1 MSDIPKIVKRF
12 IVPVA
17 FVTIS
22 SYLPVVNA
30 NTVRIIGP
38 SNEDGSYSQA
48 SRGIDTPD
56 LRSISQSNT
65 APLSTRRYGPTG
77 EKETLW
83 SIASRNR
90 PNASVSVY
98 QVIGAIYHVNPQA
111 FENSNIH
118 GLIPGSTLV
127 MPTLSQ
133 VKNEKESLIRR
144 QLESDKRRAPYI
156 KAKAASQKRVVKL
169 KPKPEELQKIQA
181 EQAAKKDV
189 KSTQP
194 AGPVVK
200 PVAVV
205 DETANSTTNV
215 PAKTIEKAVA
225 VATTAAVISAATPA
239 ESTANISETPK
250 TENVE
255 VADVD
260 NVENTAIPAKPELS
274 EQQKAMTDEQMT
286 KLVESNH
293 MLRLRLAEMQQEVDA
308 LKDQV
313 KDSDDVRQ
321 ELLTFLEQ
329 QKQLQ
334 NAPQPVTPPTST
346 WFDSLANNPWA
357 LAAAGII
364 PGGLLAA
371 LLAFFLLRRKEEEQD
386 EVKSLNAPEAS
397 AAETAPV
404 VIPPID
410 GDEQALDTSDDLD
423 DLFADDDLFNEP
435 DFTLDIDDKND
446 PSTKNEKEEVKEPVT
461 EFSDDADTKTESAV
475 VNDIEFDEAFENNLS
490 SSISV
495 KGDDAIGLEDMERA
509 LDEMDNESEPSSDE
523 ALALMWEK
531 SLNESAKNEDS
542 ENSLDDFDLSQDD
555 FDLSDNDD
563 VKPLPADNEDEELD
577 NGLLEQSLLDEILQ
591 QAEEQSQDRATSEIN
606 DESKDV
612 EVKASENIDQDE
624 LDALFGSFGA
634 DLPELDQTVSD
645 ELTDETQ
652 DDERVFEEGSTALLD
667 ELVEDDELSSDI
679 ELEEDSTALLDE
691 LILDEDEPE
700 QSDSTIEVAE
710 DSTALLD
717 ELILDEDEPEQSDST
732 IEVAEDST
740 ELLDELLKDND
751 ADISSKQDH
760 IAIDESSTELLD
772 EILSEQLAAVDEQD
786 APNNENQH
794 LDEIIESP
802 SFASDLEQ
810 KSQDVINPESDVEKY
825 AQQEKDI
832 SLTDESNADTVEPD
846 TLGSEVVTE
855 LPSEEAPND
864 VFTSEFVSDTRDTPS
879 KEVLESQNTEE
890 LQTLSPSSEQK
901 FDEILDDVLD
911 EDFYRQSLDSDVKPL
926 TVSDLE
932 RELDEQDA
940 LASHVAAEQHEP
952 LNVDDL
958 PSFDEEDA
966 LKAFADDV
974 YESPQED
981 AVHQDVLSL
990 DDLPEFDE
998 QAALDDP
1005 DAEPFDETELNNDI
1019 DEQIALDNVIRQL
1032 QQAAEAA
1039 DKYSP
1044 KSELSPENTVDF
1056 VAETAPELPDE
1067 SSLPASTVASE
1078 NEVSPFDTAQRDVYP
1093 FEKLD
1098 PTTIPEFDEGEA
1110 LQASL
1115 DEQHELEQ
1123 YEIEQGLRLPNEE
1136 PIEVTEKPVV
1146 LDQLDQTMVD
1156 SAGLDMDALL
1166 FDDSLND
1173 NAGNADNEGPSQ
1185 SIQPQEVSDNTTDVE
1200 TEPLLMDE
1208 LPKQQ
1213 VERSGLGLEDGER
1226 DGLLTQTEDELE
1238 ADYTFDDELSDDD
1251 AKVWQ
1256 TSVSE
1261 PELAQED
1268 WTQQPHLVKDDVKS
1282 VSLESDFS
1290 LHTNDLE
1297 NVATSELLAEQSIAE
1312 KPSYIS
1318 IDELMKDDPSHQ
1330 QVDPDTNPLNL
1341 EVGLDEYPD
1350 MLASI
1355 GDYDVDTNGEYASK
1369 LDLAKAYLEM
1379 NDSEGAVGLLED
1391 IAKNAEQDLQAEAK
1405 RLLLKL

>member
-1 MSDIPKIVKRF
+1 M
-12 IVPVA
+12 
-17 FVTIS
+17 
-22 SYLPVVNA
+22 VNA

-38 SNEDGSYSQA
+38 SSEDGSYSQA
-48 SRGIDTPD
+48 SRGTDSPT
-56 LRSISQSNT
+56 LRSIPQLNT
-65 APLSTRRYGPTG
+65 SSLSTRRYGPTG

-144 QLESDKRRAPYI
+144 QLEADKKRAPYI
-156 KAKAASQKRVVKL
+156 KAKPATPKRVVKL

-189 KSTQP
+189 KKPQP
-194 AGPVVK
+194 AEPIVT
-200 PVAVV
+200 PVATVT
-205 DETANSTTNV
+205 ETAKPTTDV
-215 PAKTIEKAVA
+215 PVKTIEKAVA
-225 VATTAAVISAATPA
+225 VATTAGVISAATPT
-239 ESTANISETPK
+239 ELTANTSEAPK
-250 TENVE
+250 TEKVE

-260 NVENTAIPAKPELS
+260 NAENTVIPAKPELS
-274 EQQKAMTDEQMT
+274 EPQKTMTDEQMT

-293 MLRLRLAEMQQEVDA
+293 MLRLRLAEMQQEVLA

-313 KDSDDVRQ
+313 QDSDKVRQ
-321 ELLTFLEQ
+321 EILLFLEQ
-329 QKQLQ
+329 QKEIQQ
-334 NAPQPVTPPTST
+334 TPQAVTPPTTT

-371 LLAFFLLRRKEEEQD
+371 LLAFFLLRRKEDEQD
-386 EVKSLNAPEAS
+386 EVKSLNAPEAT
-397 AAETAPV
+397 AVETAPV
-404 VIPPID
+404 VSPPVD
-410 GDEQALDTSDDLD
+410 GNDQALDTSDDLD
-423 DLFADDDLFNEP
+423 DLFADDDLFNDT
-435 DFTLDIDDKND
+435 DFTLDIDDKD
-446 PSTKNEKEEVKEPVT
+446 EPSTKNEKEEVKEPVT
-461 EFSDDADTKTESAV
+461 EFSDEVDAKTESAV

-490 SSISV
+490 RSISV

-531 SLNESAKNEDS
+531 SLNESAKDEDT

-563 VKPLPADNEDEELD
+563 VKSLPADNEDEELD

-591 QAEEQSQDRATSEIN
+591 QAEEQNQDHETDDVN
-606 DESKDV
+606 DKSDDA
-612 EVKASENIDQDE
+612 EVNASENIDQDE
-624 LDALFGSFGA
+624 LDTLFGSFSA
-634 DLPELDQTVSD
+634 DLPELDQTIPDAS
-645 ELTDETQ
+645 THQIQ

-679 ELEEDSTALLDE
+679 ELEEDSTVLLDE
-691 LILDEDEPE
+691 LILDDEPE
-700 QSDSTIEVAE
+700 QSD
-710 DSTALLD
+710 L
-717 ELILDEDEPEQSDST
+717 T

-751 ADISSKQDH
+751 AESETSSQQDD

-786 APNNENQH
+786 IPNNENQH
-794 LDEIIESP
+794 LDKIVES
-802 SFASDLEQ
+802 
-810 KSQDVINPESDVEKY
+810 KSLASDVEQKLKDVIAPENDVEKN
-825 AQQEKDI
+825 AQPEKDI
-832 SLTDESNADTVEPD
+832 SLTDESDADTVEPD
-846 TLGSEVVTE
+846 TLGAEVVAE
-855 LPSEEAPND
+855 LPSEEVFND
-864 VFTSEFVSDTRDTPS
+864 AFTSELVSDTRDRPS
-879 KEVLESQNTEE
+879 QEVLESQNTEE

-940 LASHVAAEQHEP
+940 LASHVAAEQPEP

-1044 KSELSPENTVDF
+1044 KSELSSENTVDF
-1056 VAETAPELPDE
+1056 VAETTPELPDE
-1067 SSLPASTVASE
+1067 SSLSASAVASE

-1136 PIEVTEKPVV
+1136 LIDVIEKPVV

-1173 NAGNADNEGPSQ
+1173 NTENDRPSQ
-1185 SIQPQEVSDNTTDVE
+1185 PIQSQDISDSTTDSSL
-1200 TEPLLMDE
+1200 TDE
-1208 LPKQQ
+1208 QPKQQ
-1213 VERSGLGLEDGER
+1213 VERSGLGLEDDER
-1226 DGLLTQTEDELE
+1226 DGLLTQTADELV
-1238 ADYTFDDELSDDD
+1238 ADHTFDDELSDDD

-1290 LHTNDLE
+1290 LHSSALE
-1297 NVATSELLAEQSIAE
+1297 NAATSELLTERSIIE

-1330 QVDPDTNPLNL
+1330 QVDPDANPLNL

-1405 RLLLKL
+1405 RLLTKL

>member
-22 SYLPVVNA
+22 SYLPMVNA

-56 LRSISQSNT
+56 FRSISQSNT

-133 VKNEKESLIRR
+133 IKNEKESLIRR
-144 QLESDKRRAPYI
+144 QLEADKKRAPYI
-156 KAKAASQKRVVKL
+156 KAKPTSQKRVVKL

-194 AGPVVK
+194 AEPIVK
-200 PVAVV
+200 PVVVV
-205 DETANSTTNV
+205 DETTKPTTDV
-215 PAKTIEKAVA
+215 PVKTIEKAVA
-225 VATTAAVISAATPA
+225 VATTAGVISAATPT
-239 ESTANISETPK
+239 ELTTNTSEAPK
-250 TENVE
+250 TEKVE

-260 NVENTAIPAKPELS
+260 NAENTAIPAKPELS

-293 MLRLRLAEMQQEVDA
+293 MLRLRLAEMQQEVLA

-313 KDSDDVRQ
+313 QDSDKVRQ
-321 ELLTFLEQ
+321 EILLFLEQ
-329 QKQLQ
+329 QKEIQQ
-334 NAPQPVTPPTST
+334 TPQVVTPPTTT

-371 LLAFFLLRRKEEEQD
+371 LLAFFLLRRKEEDQD

-397 AAETAPV
+397 VAETAPV

-423 DLFADDDLFNEP
+423 DLFADDDLFNDP

-461 EFSDDADTKTESAV
+461 EFSDEVDAKTESAV
-475 VNDIEFDEAFENNLS
+475 VNDIEFDETFENNLS

-531 SLNESAKNEDS
+531 SLNESAKDEDT
-542 ENSLDDFDLSQDD
+542 ENSIDDFDLSQDD

-563 VKPLPADNEDEELD
+563 VKPLPEDNEDEELD

-591 QAEEQSQDRATSEIN
+591 QAEEQSQDRATSEVN
-606 DESKDV
+606 DESNDV

-667 ELVEDDELSSDI
+667 ELVEHDELSSDI

-751 ADISSKQDH
+751 AESEISSQKDD

-802 SFASDLEQ
+802 SFAFDIEQ
-810 KSQDVINPESDVEKY
+810 KSQGVIDPESDVEKN
-825 AQQEKDI
+825 AQLEKEI
-832 SLTDESNADTVEPD
+832 SITDESNADTVEPD

-926 TVSDLE
+926 TVADLE

-940 LASHVAAEQHEP
+940 LASHVAVEQHEP

-1005 DAEPFDETELNNDI
+1005 DAEPFDETELNNEI

-1039 DKYSP
+1039 DKYSSRP
-1044 KSELSPENTVDF
+1044 ELSPENTVDF

-1067 SSLPASTVASE
+1067 SSLPASAVASE
-1078 NEVSPFDTAQRDVYP
+1078 NEVSPFDTAQRDIYP

-1136 PIEVTEKPVV
+1136 PIDVTEKPVV

-1173 NAGNADNEGPSQ
+1173 NAENEGPSQ
-1185 SIQPQEVSDNTTDVE
+1185 PIQPQDVSDSTTDVE
-1200 TEPLLMDE
+1200 TESSLTDE

-1213 VERSGLGLEDGER
+1213 VERSGLGLEDDER
-1226 DGLLTQTEDELE
+1226 DGLLTQTTDELV
-1238 ADYTFDDELSDDD
+1238 ADHTFDDELSDDD

-1290 LHTNDLE
+1290 LRTSDLE
-1297 NVATSELLAEQSIAE
+1297 SEATSELLAEQPRAE

-1330 QVDPDTNPLNL
+1330 QVDPDANPLNL

-1391 IAKNAEQDLQAEAK
+1391 IAKNAEQELQAEAQ

>member
-22 SYLPVVNA
+22 SYLPMVNA
-30 NTVRIIGP
+30 STVRIIGP
-38 SNEDGSYSQA
+38 SSEDGSYSQA
-48 SRGIDTPD
+48 SRGIDIPD

-65 APLSTRRYGPTG
+65 TPLSARRYGPTG

-133 VKNEKESLIRR
+133 IKNEKVSLIRR
-144 QLESDKRRAPYI
+144 QLEADKKRAPYI
-156 KAKAASQKRVVKL
+156 KAKPTSPKRVVKL
-169 KPKPEELQKIQA
+169 KPKPEELQKIQT
-181 EQAAKKDV
+181 ELVAKKDV
-189 KSTQP
+189 KKTQP
-194 AGPVVK
+194 AEPVVK
-200 PVAVV
+200 PMAKVA
-205 DETANSTTNV
+205 ETAKPTPTTDV
-215 PAKTIEKAVA
+215 PVKTIEKAVA
-225 VATTAAVISAATPA
+225 VATTTDVNSAATPA
-239 ESTANISETPK
+239 ESIANTSEAPK
-250 TENVE
+250 TEKVE
-255 VADVD
+255 VTD
-260 NVENTAIPAKPELS
+260 NTENKVIPAKPELS
-274 EQQKAMTDEQMT
+274 EQQKAMTNEQMT

-293 MLRLRLAEMQQEVDA
+293 MLRLRLAEMQQEVLA

-313 KDSDDVRQ
+313 QDSDKVRQ
-321 ELLTFLEQ
+321 EILLFLEQ
-329 QKQLQ
+329 QKEIQQ
-334 NAPQPVTPPTST
+334 KPQVVTPPTTT

-386 EVKSLNAPEAS
+386 EVKSLSAPEAL
-397 AAETAPV
+397 AAETSPV

-410 GDEQALDTSDDLD
+410 SNEQALDTSDDLD
-423 DLFADDDLFNEP
+423 DLFADDDLFNDP
-435 DFTLDIDDKND
+435 DFTLDINDKDD
-446 PSTKNEKEEVKEPVT
+446 PSTKNEKEEVKESVI
-461 EFSDDADTKTESAV
+461 EFSDDTDTKTEPAV
-475 VNDIEFDEAFENNLS
+475 ANDTEFDEVFENNLS

-523 ALALMWEK
+523 ALALMWEE
-531 SLNESAKNEDS
+531 SLNESAKDKDT
-542 ENSLDDFDLSQDD
+542 ENSIDDFDLSHDD
-555 FDLSDNDD
+555 FDLSDNND
-563 VKPLPADNEDEELD
+563 VKPLPAGNEGEVLD

-591 QAEEQSQDRATSEIN
+591 QAEEQSQDSVTSEVN
-606 DESKDV
+606 GELNDV

-634 DLPELDQTVSD
+634 DLPELEQTVSD
-645 ELTDETQ
+645 ELTDKAQ
-652 DDERVFEEGSTALLD
+652 DNEHVFEEGSTALLD

-700 QSDSTIEVAE
+700 QSNSTIEVAE

-717 ELILDEDEPEQSDST
+717 ELILDEDEPQQSDLT

-751 ADISSKQDH
+751 AESDTLSSQDDIV
-760 IAIDESSTELLD
+760 IDESSTELLD
-772 EILSEQLAAVDEQD
+772 EILSEQLAAVDEQ
-786 APNNENQH
+786 AVPNNENEH
-794 LDEIIESP
+794 LDDIIESQP
-802 SFASDLEQ
+802 LTSHEDQEL
-810 KSQDVINPESDVEKY
+810 QDVIDPVNEVEKN
-825 AQQEKDI
+825 AQLEKEI
-832 SLTDESNADTVEPD
+832 SLTDESDVDTVELD
-846 TLGSEVVTE
+846 TLGPEIVAE
-855 LPSEEAPND
+855 LPSEEVLND
-864 VFTSEFVSDTRDTPS
+864 VSTSEFVSDTRDTTS
-879 KEVLESQNTEE
+879 QEVLESQNTEE

-940 LASHVAAEQHEP
+940 LASHVTAEQHEP

-966 LKAFADDV
+966 LKAFADNE

-998 QAALDDP
+998 QAAFDDP
-1005 DAEPFDETELNNDI
+1005 DAESFNETELNNDI

-1044 KSELSPENTVDF
+1044 KSELPAENTVDI
-1056 VAETAPELPDE
+1056 VAETTPELPDE
-1067 SSLPASTVASE
+1067 SSLSASSVASE

-1136 PIEVTEKPVV
+1136 PIDATEKPVV
-1146 LDQLDQTMVD
+1146 LDKLDQTMVD

-1173 NAGNADNEGPSQ
+1173 YADNEGPSQ
-1185 SIQPQEVSDNTTDVE
+1185 SIQPQHVSDSTKDVE
-1200 TEPLLMDE
+1200 TDSSLTNE

-1213 VERSGLGLEDGER
+1213 VERSGLGLEDDER
-1226 DGLLTQTEDELE
+1226 DGLLTQTEDELV
-1238 ADYTFDDELSDDD
+1238 ADHTFDDELSDDD

-1290 LHTNDLE
+1290 LHTSDFE
-1297 NVATSELLAEQSIAE
+1297 SVATSELLAEKPIAE

-1330 QVDPDTNPLNL
+1330 QVDPDANPLNL

-1350 MLASI
+1350 MLASV

-1391 IAKNAEQDLQAEAK
+1391 IAKNAEQELQAEAQ

>member
-22 SYLPVVNA
+22 SYLPMVNA

-38 SNEDGSYSQA
+38 SSEDGSYSQA
-48 SRGIDTPD
+48 SRGTNAPD

-65 APLSTRRYGPTG
+65 TPLSARRYGPTG

-133 VKNEKESLIRR
+133 IKNEKESLIRR
-144 QLESDKRRAPYI
+144 QLEADKKRAPYI
-156 KAKAASQKRVVKL
+156 KAKTISQKRVVKL

-194 AGPVVK
+194 AEPIVK

-205 DETANSTTNV
+205 DETAKPTTDV
-215 PAKTIEKAVA
+215 PVKTIEKAVA
-225 VATTAAVISAATPA
+225 VATTAGVISAATPT
-239 ESTANISETPK
+239 ESTANTSEAPK
-250 TENVE
+250 TEKVE

-260 NVENTAIPAKPELS
+260 NAENTAIPAKPELS

-293 MLRLRLAEMQQEVDA
+293 MLRLRLAEMQQEVLA

-313 KDSDDVRQ
+313 QDSDKVRQ
-321 ELLTFLEQ
+321 EILLFLEQ
-329 QKQLQ
+329 QKEIQQ
-334 NAPQPVTPPTST
+334 TPQVVTPPTTT

-371 LLAFFLLRRKEEEQD
+371 LLAFFLLRSKEDEQG
-386 EVKSLNAPEAS
+386 EVKSLNAPEAT
-397 AAETAPV
+397 AVETAPV
-404 VIPPID
+404 VIPPVD
-410 GDEQALDTSDDLD
+410 GNDQARDTSDDLD
-423 DLFADDDLFNEP
+423 DLFADDDLFNDP
-435 DFTLDIDDKND
+435 DFTLDIDDKD
-446 PSTKNEKEEVKEPVT
+446 EPSTKNEKEEVKEPVT
-461 EFSDDADTKTESAV
+461 EFSDEVDVKTESAV
-475 VNDIEFDEAFENNLS
+475 VNDIEFNEAFENDLS

-531 SLNESAKNEDS
+531 SLNELAKDEDT

-591 QAEEQSQDRATSEIN
+591 QAEEQSQDRAKSEIN
-606 DESKDV
+606 DESNDV

-634 DLPELDQTVSD
+634 DLPELEQTVSG
-645 ELTDETQ
+645 EQTDEIQ

-679 ELEEDSTALLDE
+679 ELEEDSTVLLDE
-691 LILDEDEPE
+691 LILDEDEP
-700 QSDSTIEVAE
+700 D
-710 DSTALLD
+710 
-717 ELILDEDEPEQSDST
+717 QSDST

-751 ADISSKQDH
+751 AEISSKQDD
-760 IAIDESSTELLD
+760 ISIDESSTALLD

-794 LDEIIESP
+794 LDEIIESQ
-802 SFASDLEQ
+802 SLASDLEQ

-832 SLTDESNADTVEPD
+832 SLTDESDADTLE
-846 TLGSEVVTE
+846 SEVVTE
-855 LPSEEAPND
+855 LPSEEAPNN
-864 VFTSEFVSDTRDTPS
+864 VFTSEFVSDARDTPS

-1005 DAEPFDETELNNDI
+1005 DAEPFEETELNNDI
-1019 DEQIALDNVIRQL
+1019 DEQIVLDNVIRQL

-1044 KSELSPENTVDF
+1044 KSELSSENTVDF
-1056 VAETAPELPDE
+1056 ITETTPELPDE
-1067 SSLPASTVASE
+1067 SSLSALAVASE
-1078 NEVSPFDTAQRDVYP
+1078 NDVSPFDTAQRDVYP

-1098 PTTIPEFDEGEA
+1098 PATIPEFDEGEA

-1146 LDQLDQTMVD
+1146 LEPLDQTMVD

-1166 FDDSLND
+1166 FDDSLNS
-1173 NAGNADNEGPSQ
+1173 NAENQSPSQ
-1185 SIQPQEVSDNTTDVE
+1185 PIQPQDVSDSTTDVE
-1200 TEPLLMDE
+1200 TDSSLTNE

-1213 VERSGLGLEDGER
+1213 VERSGLGLEDDER
-1226 DGLLTQTEDELE
+1226 DGLLTQT
-1238 ADYTFDDELSDDD
+1238 ADDLVADHTFDDELSDDD

-1282 VSLESDFS
+1282 VSLESEFS
-1290 LHTNDLE
+1290 LRNSDLE
-1297 NVATSELLAEQSIAE
+1297 SVATSELLAEQPRAE

-1330 QVDPDTNPLNL
+1330 QVDPDANPLNL

-1391 IAKNAEQDLQAEAK
+1391 IAKNAEQDLQEEAQ

>member
-1 MSDIPKIVKRF
+1 MSDTPKIVKRF

-22 SYLPVVNA
+22 SYLPMVNA

-56 LRSISQSNT
+56 FRSISQSNT
-65 APLSTRRYGPTG
+65 APLSTRHYGPTG

-133 VKNEKESLIRR
+133 IKNEKESLIRR
-144 QLESDKRRAPYI
+144 QLEADKKRAPYI
-156 KAKAASQKRVVKL
+156 KAKTTSQKRVVKL

-189 KSTQP
+189 KSTQL
-194 AGPVVK
+194 AGPIVK

-205 DETANSTTNV
+205 DETAKPTTDV
-215 PAKTIEKAVA
+215 PIKTKEKAVA
-225 VATTAAVISAATPA
+225 VATTAGVISAATPT
-239 ESTANISETPK
+239 ESTANTSETPQ
-250 TENVE
+250 TEKVE

-260 NVENTAIPAKPELS
+260 NAENTAIPAKPELS

-293 MLRLRLAEMQQEVDA
+293 MLRLRLAEMQQEVLA

-313 KDSDDVRQ
+313 QDSDKVRQ
-321 ELLTFLEQ
+321 EILLFLEQ
-329 QKQLQ
+329 QKETQQ
-334 NAPQPVTPPTST
+334 KPQVVTPPTTT

-371 LLAFFLLRRKEEEQD
+371 LLAFFLLRRKEEDQD

-410 GDEQALDTSDDLD
+410 GNEQALDTSDDLD
-423 DLFADDDLFNEP
+423 DLFADDDLFNDP

-475 VNDIEFDEAFENNLS
+475 VNDIEFDEAFKNNLS

-531 SLNESAKNEDS
+531 SLNESAKDDHT

-577 NGLLEQSLLDEILQ
+577 NGLLEHSLLDEILQ
-591 QAEEQSQDRATSEIN
+591 QAEEQSQDRAKSEIN
-606 DESKDV
+606 DESNDV

-645 ELTDETQ
+645 EQAEETQ
-652 DDERVFEEGSTALLD
+652 DDERVFEEGSTALLN

-710 DSTALLD
+710 DST
-717 ELILDEDEPEQSDST
+717 
-732 IEVAEDST
+732 
-740 ELLDELLKDND
+740 ELLDELLKDD
-751 ADISSKQDH
+751 AESEMSSQKDDIS
-760 IAIDESSTELLD
+760 IDESSTALLD

-786 APNNENQH
+786 VTSHENGH
-794 LDEIIESP
+794 LDEIIESQ
-802 SFASDLEQ
+802 SLASDLEQ
-810 KSQDVINPESDVEKY
+810 KSQDVINPESDVEKN
-825 AQQEKDI
+825 AQLEKEI
-832 SLTDESNADTVEPD
+832 SLTDESDTNTVELD
-846 TLGSEVVTE
+846 ILESEVVAE
-855 LPSEEAPND
+855 LPNEEVFND
-864 VFTSEFVSDTRDTPS
+864 AYNSEFISDTRDTPS

-926 TVSDLE
+926 TVSVLE

-940 LASHVAAEQHEP
+940 LVSHVASEQHEP

-958 PSFDEEDA
+958 PSFNEEDA

-1005 DAEPFDETELNNDI
+1005 YAEPFDETELNNDI

-1039 DKYSP
+1039 DKYSS

-1056 VAETAPELPDE
+1056 VAETTPELPNE
-1067 SSLPASTVASE
+1067 SSLSASAVASE
-1078 NEVSPFDTAQRDVYP
+1078 NEVSPFDTAKRDDYP

-1136 PIEVTEKPVV
+1136 PIDVTEKPVA

-1166 FDDSLND
+1166 FDDALSD
-1173 NAGNADNEGPSQ
+1173 NAENEGLSQ
-1185 SIQPQEVSDNTTDVE
+1185 PIQPQDVSDSTTDVE
-1200 TEPLLMDE
+1200 TNSSSTDE

-1226 DGLLTQTEDELE
+1226 DGLLTQTADELV
-1238 ADYTFDDELSDDD
+1238 ADHTFDDELSDDD

-1290 LHTNDLE
+1290 LHTNDME
-1297 NVATSELLAEQSIAE
+1297 NVATSELLAKQPRAE
-1312 KPSYIS
+1312 KTSYIS

-1330 QVDPDTNPLNL
+1330 QVDPDANPLNL

-1350 MLASI
+1350 MLARI
-1355 GDYDVDTNGEYASK
+1355 GDYDVDNNCEYASK

-1391 IAKNAEQDLQAEAK
+1391 IAKNAEKDLQAEAQ

>member
-1 MSDIPKIVKRF
+1 M
-12 IVPVA
+12 
-17 FVTIS
+17 
-22 SYLPVVNA
+22 N
-30 NTVRIIGP
+30 
-38 SNEDGSYSQA
+38 
-48 SRGIDTPD
+48 
-56 LRSISQSNT
+56 
-65 APLSTRRYGPTG
+65 
-77 EKETLW
+77 
-83 SIASRNR
+83 
-90 PNASVSVY
+90 
-98 QVIGAIYHVNPQA
+98 H
-111 FENSNIH
+111 
-118 GLIPGSTLV
+118 
-127 MPTLSQ
+127 
-133 VKNEKESLIRR
+133 
-144 QLESDKRRAPYI
+144 QL
-156 KAKAASQKRVVKL
+156 
-169 KPKPEELQKIQA
+169 
-181 EQAAKKDV
+181 
-189 KSTQP
+189 
-194 AGPVVK
+194 
-200 PVAVV
+200 
-205 DETANSTTNV
+205 
-215 PAKTIEKAVA
+215 
-225 VATTAAVISAATPA
+225 
-239 ESTANISETPK
+239 
-250 TENVE
+250 
-255 VADVD
+255 
-260 NVENTAIPAKPELS
+260 
-274 EQQKAMTDEQMT
+274 
-286 KLVESNH
+286 
-293 MLRLRLAEMQQEVDA
+293 
-308 LKDQV
+308 
-313 KDSDDVRQ
+313 
-321 ELLTFLEQ
+321 
-329 QKQLQ
+329 
-334 NAPQPVTPPTST
+334 
-346 WFDSLANNPWA
+346 
-357 LAAAGII
+357 
-364 PGGLLAA
+364 
-371 LLAFFLLRRKEEEQD
+371 
-386 EVKSLNAPEAS
+386 
-397 AAETAPV
+397 
-404 VIPPID
+404 
-410 GDEQALDTSDDLD
+410 
-423 DLFADDDLFNEP
+423 
-435 DFTLDIDDKND
+435 
-446 PSTKNEKEEVKEPVT
+446 KNEKEEVKEPVT
-461 EFSDDADTKTESAV
+461 EFSDEVDVKTESAV

-531 SLNESAKNEDS
+531 SLNESAKDEDT
-542 ENSLDDFDLSQDD
+542 ENTLDDFDLSQDD

-563 VKPLPADNEDEELD
+563 VKLLPADNEDEELD

-591 QAEEQSQDRATSEIN
+591 QAEEQSQDRAKSEIN
-606 DESKDV
+606 DESNDV

-634 DLPELDQTVSD
+634 DLPELEQTVSD
-645 ELTDETQ
+645 EQTDETQ

-717 ELILDEDEPEQSDST
+717 ELILDEDESEQSDST

-751 ADISSKQDH
+751 AEISSKQDD
-760 IAIDESSTELLD
+760 ISIDESSTALLD

-794 LDEIIESP
+794 LDEIIESQ

-832 SLTDESNADTVEPD
+832 SLTDESDAETVEP
-846 TLGSEVVTE
+846 EVVTE

-864 VFTSEFVSDTRDTPS
+864 VFTSEFVSDTRDTS
-879 KEVLESQNTEE
+879 TKEVLESQNTEE

-940 LASHVAAEQHEP
+940 LASHVVAEQHEP

-974 YESPQED
+974 YESPQEN
-981 AVHQDVLSL
+981 AVHQDALSL

-1056 VAETAPELPDE
+1056 VAETTPELPDE
-1067 SSLPASTVASE
+1067 SSLSASAVANE

-1136 PIEVTEKPVV
+1136 PIDVKEKPVV

-1173 NAGNADNEGPSQ
+1173 NAENQGLSQ
-1185 SIQPQEVSDNTTDVE
+1185 PTQPQDVSDSATDVE
-1200 TEPLLMDE
+1200 TDSSLTDE

-1213 VERSGLGLEDGER
+1213 VERSGLGLEDDER
-1226 DGLLTQTEDELE
+1226 DGLLTQTTDELV
-1238 ADYTFDDELSDDD
+1238 ADHTFDDELSDDD

-1290 LHTNDLE
+1290 LRTSDLE
-1297 NVATSELLAEQSIAE
+1297 SEATSELLAEQSRAE

-1330 QVDPDTNPLNL
+1330 QVDPDANPLNL
-1341 EVGLDEYPD
+1341 EVGLDEYPE

-1355 GDYDVDTNGEYASK
+1355 GDYDVDINGEYVSK

-1391 IAKNAEQDLQAEAK
+1391 IAKNAEKDLQEEAQ

>member
-22 SYLPVVNA
+22 SYLPMVNA

-38 SNEDGSYSQA
+38 SSEDGSYSQA
-48 SRGIDTPD
+48 SRGTDTPE

-65 APLSTRRYGPTG
+65 TPLSARRYGPTG

-133 VKNEKESLIRR
+133 IKNEKESLIRR
-144 QLESDKRRAPYI
+144 QLEADKKRAPYI
-156 KAKAASQKRVVKL
+156 KAKPTSQKRVVKL

-194 AGPVVK
+194 AEPIVK
-200 PVAVV
+200 PVVVV
-205 DETANSTTNV
+205 DETAKPTTDV
-215 PAKTIEKAVA
+215 PVKIIEKAVA
-225 VATTAAVISAATPA
+225 VATTAGVISAATPT
-239 ESTANISETPK
+239 ELTTNTSEAPK
-250 TENVE
+250 TEKVE

-260 NVENTAIPAKPELS
+260 NAENTAIPAKPELS

-293 MLRLRLAEMQQEVDA
+293 MLRLRLAEMQQEVLA

-313 KDSDDVRQ
+313 QDSDKVRQ
-321 ELLTFLEQ
+321 EILLFLEQ
-329 QKQLQ
+329 QKEIQQ
-334 NAPQPVTPPTST
+334 TPQVVTPPTTT

-371 LLAFFLLRRKEEEQD
+371 LLAFFLLRRKEDEQD
-386 EVKSLNAPEAS
+386 EVKSLNAPEAT
-397 AAETAPV
+397 AAETVPV
-404 VIPPID
+404 VIPPVD
-410 GDEQALDTSDDLD
+410 GNDQAPDTSDDLD
-423 DLFADDDLFNEP
+423 DLFADDDLFNDP
-435 DFTLDIDDKND
+435 DFTLDIDDKD
-446 PSTKNEKEEVKEPVT
+446 EPSTKNEKEEVKEPVT
-461 EFSDDADTKTESAV
+461 EFSDEVDAKTESAV

-531 SLNESAKNEDS
+531 SLNESAKDEDA

-563 VKPLPADNEDEELD
+563 VKPLPADNEDEELE

-591 QAEEQSQDRATSEIN
+591 QAEEQSQDRAKSEIN
-606 DESKDV
+606 DESNDV

-634 DLPELDQTVSD
+634 DLPELEQTVSD
-645 ELTDETQ
+645 EQTDETQ

-710 DSTALLD
+710 DST
-717 ELILDEDEPEQSDST
+717 
-732 IEVAEDST
+732 

-751 ADISSKQDH
+751 TEISSKQDD
-760 IAIDESSTELLD
+760 ISIDESSTALLD
-772 EILSEQLAAVDEQD
+772 EILSEQLAAVDEQN
-786 APNNENQH
+786 APNNENQY
-794 LDEIIESP
+794 LDEIIESQ
-802 SFASDLEQ
+802 SLASDLEQ

-832 SLTDESNADTVEPD
+832 SLTDESDADTVEPD

-855 LPSEEAPND
+855 LPSEEVPND

-911 EDFYRQSLDSDVKPL
+911 EDFYRQSLDIDVKPL

-940 LASHVAAEQHEP
+940 LASHIAAEQHEP

-1044 KSELSPENTVDF
+1044 KSELSPENTVDI
-1056 VAETAPELPDE
+1056 VAETTPELPDE
-1067 SSLPASTVASE
+1067 SSLSASAVASE

-1098 PTTIPEFDEGEA
+1098 PTTIPEFDEDEA

-1136 PIEVTEKPVV
+1136 PIDVTEKPVV

-1173 NAGNADNEGPSQ
+1173 NAENQGPSQ
-1185 SIQPQEVSDNTTDVE
+1185 PTQPQDVSDSTTDVD
-1200 TEPLLMDE
+1200 TDSSLTDE

-1213 VERSGLGLEDGER
+1213 VERSGLGLEDDER
-1226 DGLLTQTEDELE
+1226 DGLLTQTADELV
-1238 ADYTFDDELSDDD
+1238 ADHTFDDELSDDD

-1290 LHTNDLE
+1290 LRTSDLE
-1297 NVATSELLAEQSIAE
+1297 SEATSELLAEQPRAE

-1330 QVDPDTNPLNL
+1330 QVDPDANPLNL

-1391 IAKNAEQDLQAEAK
+1391 IAKNAEQDLQEEAQ

>member
-22 SYLPVVNA
+22 SYLPMVNA

-38 SNEDGSYSQA
+38 SSEDGSYSQA

-56 LRSISQSNT
+56 FRSISQSNT
-65 APLSTRRYGPTG
+65 TPLSARRYGPTG

-133 VKNEKESLIRR
+133 IKNEKESLIRR
-144 QLESDKRRAPYI
+144 QLEADKKRAPYI
-156 KAKAASQKRVVKL
+156 KAKPISQKRVVKL
-169 KPKPEELQKIQA
+169 KPKPQELQKIQA

-194 AGPVVK
+194 AEPIVK
-200 PVAVV
+200 SVA
-205 DETANSTTNV
+205 DETAKPTTDV
-215 PAKTIEKAVA
+215 PVKTIEKAVA
-225 VATTAAVISAATPA
+225 VATTAGVISAATPT
-239 ESTANISETPK
+239 ELTGNTSEAPK
-250 TENVE
+250 TEKVE

-260 NVENTAIPAKPELS
+260 NTENTAIPAKPELS

-293 MLRLRLAEMQQEVDA
+293 MLRLRLAEMQQEVLA

-313 KDSDDVRQ
+313 QDSDKVRQ
-321 ELLTFLEQ
+321 EILLFLEQ
-329 QKQLQ
+329 QKEIQQ
-334 NAPQPVTPPTST
+334 TPQVVTPPTTT

-371 LLAFFLLRRKEEEQD
+371 LLAFFLLRRKEDEQG
-386 EVKSLNAPEAS
+386 EVKSLNAPEAT
-397 AAETAPV
+397 AVETAPV
-404 VIPPID
+404 VIPPVD
-410 GDEQALDTSDDLD
+410 GNDQDRDTSDDLD
-423 DLFADDDLFNEP
+423 DLFADDDLFNDP
-435 DFTLDIDDKND
+435 DFTLDIDNKDE

-461 EFSDDADTKTESAV
+461 ELSNEVDVKTESAV

-490 SSISV
+490 RSISV

-531 SLNESAKNEDS
+531 SLNESAKDEDT
-542 ENSLDDFDLSQDD
+542 ENTLDDFDLSQDD

-591 QAEEQSQDRATSEIN
+591 QAEEQSQDRAKSEIN
-606 DESKDV
+606 DESNDV

-634 DLPELDQTVSD
+634 DLPELEQTVSD
-645 ELTDETQ
+645 EQTDETQ
-652 DDERVFEEGSTALLD
+652 DNERVFEEGSTALLD

-700 QSDSTIEVAE
+700 QSDSI
-710 DSTALLD
+710 
-717 ELILDEDEPEQSDST
+717 

-751 ADISSKQDH
+751 AEISSKQDD
-760 IAIDESSTELLD
+760 ISIDESSTALLD

-794 LDEIIESP
+794 LDEIIESQ

-810 KSQDVINPESDVEKY
+810 KSQDVINPESDVKKY

-832 SLTDESNADTVEPD
+832 SLTDESDAETVEP
-846 TLGSEVVTE
+846 EVVTE

-940 LASHVAAEQHEP
+940 LASHVVAEQHEP

-981 AVHQDVLSL
+981 AVHQDALSL

-1056 VAETAPELPDE
+1056 VAETTPEL
-1067 SSLPASTVASE
+1067 SASASASASAVAYE

-1173 NAGNADNEGPSQ
+1173 NAENEGPSQ
-1185 SIQPQEVSDNTTDVE
+1185 PIQPQDVSDSTTDVE
-1200 TEPLLMDE
+1200 TDSSLTDE
-1208 LPKQQ
+1208 QPKQQ
-1213 VERSGLGLEDGER
+1213 VERSGLGLEDDER
-1226 DGLLTQTEDELE
+1226 DGLLTQTTDELV
-1238 ADYTFDDELSDDD
+1238 ADHTFDDELSDDD

-1256 TSVSE
+1256 SSVSE

-1290 LHTNDLE
+1290 LRTSDLE
-1297 NVATSELLAEQSIAE
+1297 SEATSELLAEQPRAE

-1330 QVDPDTNPLNL
+1330 QVDPDANPLNL

-1391 IAKNAEQDLQAEAK
+1391 IAKNAEKDLQEEAQ

>member
-17 FVTIS
+17 FVTVS
-22 SYLPVVNA
+22 SYLPMVNA

-38 SNEDGSYSQA
+38 SSEDGSYSQA
-48 SRGIDTPD
+48 SRGTDTPD

-65 APLSTRRYGPTG
+65 ALLSARRYGPTG

-133 VKNEKESLIRR
+133 IKNEKESLIRR
-144 QLESDKRRAPYI
+144 QLEADKKRAPYI
-156 KAKAASQKRVVKL
+156 KAKTTSQKRVVKL

-181 EQAAKKDV
+181 EQTAKKDV

-194 AGPVVK
+194 AEPIVK

-205 DETANSTTNV
+205 DETAKPTDV
-215 PAKTIEKAVA
+215 PIKTIEKAVA
-225 VATTAAVISAATPA
+225 VATTAGVISAATPT
-239 ESTANISETPK
+239 ESTANTSEGPK
-250 TENVE
+250 TEKVE

-260 NVENTAIPAKPELS
+260 NAENTAIPAKPELS
-274 EQQKAMTDEQMT
+274 EQQKVMTDEQMT

-293 MLRLRLAEMQQEVDA
+293 MLRLRLAEMQQEVLA

-313 KDSDDVRQ
+313 QDSDKVRQ
-321 ELLTFLEQ
+321 EILLFLEQ
-329 QKQLQ
+329 QKEIQQ
-334 NAPQPVTPPTST
+334 TPQVVTPPTTT

-371 LLAFFLLRRKEEEQD
+371 LLAFFLLRRKEDEQD
-386 EVKSLNAPEAS
+386 EVKSLNAPEAT
-397 AAETAPV
+397 AVETAPV
-404 VIPPID
+404 VIPPVD
-410 GDEQALDTSDDLD
+410 GNDQALDTTDDLD
-423 DLFADDDLFNEP
+423 DLFADDDLFNDP
-435 DFTLDIDDKND
+435 DFTLDIDDKD
-446 PSTKNEKEEVKEPVT
+446 EPSTKNEKEEVKEPVT
-461 EFSDDADTKTESAV
+461 EFSDEVDVKTESAV

-531 SLNESAKNEDS
+531 SLNESAKGEGT

-591 QAEEQSQDRATSEIN
+591 QAEEQSQDRATSEVN
-606 DESKDV
+606 DESNDV

-624 LDALFGSFGA
+624 LDVLFGSFGA
-634 DLPELDQTVSD
+634 DLPELEQTVSD
-645 ELTDETQ
+645 EQTDETQ

-751 ADISSKQDH
+751 AEISPKQDDIS
-760 IAIDESSTELLD
+760 IDESSTAL
-772 EILSEQLAAVDEQD
+772 
-786 APNNENQH
+786 
-794 LDEIIESP
+794 LDEIIESQ

-825 AQQEKDI
+825 AQQEKDT
-832 SLTDESNADTVEPD
+832 SLTDESDADTVEP
-846 TLGSEVVTE
+846 EVVTE

-981 AVHQDVLSL
+981 AVHQDALSL

-1056 VAETAPELPDE
+1056 VAETTSELPDE
-1067 SSLPASTVASE
+1067 SSLSASAVANE

-1136 PIEVTEKPVV
+1136 PIDVKEKPVV

-1173 NAGNADNEGPSQ
+1173 NAENQGLSQ
-1185 SIQPQEVSDNTTDVE
+1185 PTQPQDVSDSTKDVE
-1200 TEPLLMDE
+1200 TDSSLTDE

-1213 VERSGLGLEDGER
+1213 VERSGLGLEDDER
-1226 DGLLTQTEDELE
+1226 DGLLTQTTDELV
-1238 ADYTFDDELSDDD
+1238 ADHTFDDELSDDD

-1290 LHTNDLE
+1290 LRTSDLE
-1297 NVATSELLAEQSIAE
+1297 SEATSELLAEQPRAE

-1330 QVDPDTNPLNL
+1330 QVDPDANPLNL

-1391 IAKNAEQDLQAEAK
+1391 IAKNAEKELQEEAQ

>member
-22 SYLPVVNA
+22 SYLPMVNA

-38 SNEDGSYSQA
+38 SSEDGSYSQA
-48 SRGIDTPD
+48 SRGIDTPNF
-56 LRSISQSNT
+56 RSISQSNT
-65 APLSTRRYGPTG
+65 TPLSARRYGPTG

-133 VKNEKESLIRR
+133 IKNEKESLIRR
-144 QLESDKRRAPYI
+144 QLEADKKRAPYI
-156 KAKAASQKRVVKL
+156 KAKPISQKRVVKL

-189 KSTQP
+189 KRTQP
-194 AGPVVK
+194 AEPIVK
-200 PVAVV
+200 SVA
-205 DETANSTTNV
+205 DETAKPTTDV
-215 PAKTIEKAVA
+215 PVKTIEKAVA
-225 VATTAAVISAATPA
+225 VATTAGAISAATPT
-239 ESTANISETPK
+239 ELTGNTSEAPK
-250 TENVE
+250 TEKVE

-260 NVENTAIPAKPELS
+260 NTENTAIPAKPELS

-293 MLRLRLAEMQQEVDA
+293 MLRLRLAEMQQEVLA

-313 KDSDDVRQ
+313 QDSDKVRQ
-321 ELLTFLEQ
+321 EILLFLEQ
-329 QKQLQ
+329 QKEIQQ
-334 NAPQPVTPPTST
+334 TPQVVTPPTTT

-371 LLAFFLLRRKEEEQD
+371 LLAFFLLRRKEDEQG
-386 EVKSLNAPEAS
+386 EVKSLNAPEAT
-397 AAETAPV
+397 AVETAPV
-404 VIPPID
+404 VIPPVD
-410 GDEQALDTSDDLD
+410 GNDQDRDTSDDLD
-423 DLFADDDLFNEP
+423 DLFADDDLFNDP
-435 DFTLDIDDKND
+435 DFTLDIDNKDE

-461 EFSDDADTKTESAV
+461 EFSDEVDVKTESAV

-531 SLNESAKNEDS
+531 SLNESAKDEDT
-542 ENSLDDFDLSQDD
+542 ENTLDDFDLSQDD

-591 QAEEQSQDRATSEIN
+591 QAEEQSQDRAKSEIN
-606 DESKDV
+606 DESNDV

-634 DLPELDQTVSD
+634 DLPELEQTVSD
-645 ELTDETQ
+645 EQTDETQ

-751 ADISSKQDH
+751 AEISSKQDD
-760 IAIDESSTELLD
+760 ISIDESSTALLD

-794 LDEIIESP
+794 LDEIIESQ

-810 KSQDVINPESDVEKY
+810 KSQDVINPESDVKKY

-832 SLTDESNADTVEPD
+832 SLTDESDAETVEP
-846 TLGSEVVTE
+846 EVVTE

-940 LASHVAAEQHEP
+940 LASHVVAEQHEP

-981 AVHQDVLSL
+981 AVHQDALSL

-1056 VAETAPELPDE
+1056 VAETTPELPDE
-1067 SSLPASTVASE
+1067 SSLSASAVANE

-1173 NAGNADNEGPSQ
+1173 NAENEGPSQ
-1185 SIQPQEVSDNTTDVE
+1185 PIQPQDVSDSTTDVE
-1200 TEPLLMDE
+1200 TDSSLTDE

-1213 VERSGLGLEDGER
+1213 VERSGLGLEDDER
-1226 DGLLTQTEDELE
+1226 DGLLTQTTDELV
-1238 ADYTFDDELSDDD
+1238 ADHTFDDELSDDD

-1256 TSVSE
+1256 FSVSE

-1290 LHTNDLE
+1290 LRTSDLE
-1297 NVATSELLAEQSIAE
+1297 SEATSELLAEQPRAE

-1330 QVDPDTNPLNL
+1330 QVDPDANPLNL

-1391 IAKNAEQDLQAEAK
+1391 IAKNAEKDLQEEAQ

>member
-22 SYLPVVNA
+22 SYLPMVNA

-38 SNEDGSYSQA
+38 SSEDGSYSQA
-48 SRGIDTPD
+48 SRGIDTPNF
-56 LRSISQSNT
+56 RSISQSNT
-65 APLSTRRYGPTG
+65 TPLSARRYGPTG

-133 VKNEKESLIRR
+133 IKNEKESLIRR
-144 QLESDKRRAPYI
+144 QLEADKKRAPYI
-156 KAKAASQKRVVKL
+156 KAKPISQKRVVKL

-194 AGPVVK
+194 AEPIVK
-200 PVAVV
+200 SVA
-205 DETANSTTNV
+205 DETAKPTTDV
-215 PAKTIEKAVA
+215 PVKTIEKAVA
-225 VATTAAVISAATPA
+225 VATTAGAISAATPT
-239 ESTANISETPK
+239 ELTGNTSEAPK
-250 TENVE
+250 TEKVE

-260 NVENTAIPAKPELS
+260 NTENTAIPAKPELS

-293 MLRLRLAEMQQEVDA
+293 MLRLRLAEMQQEVLA

-313 KDSDDVRQ
+313 QDSDKVRQ
-321 ELLTFLEQ
+321 EILLFLEQ
-329 QKQLQ
+329 QKEIQQ
-334 NAPQPVTPPTST
+334 TPQVVTPPTTT

-371 LLAFFLLRRKEEEQD
+371 LLAFFLLRRKEDEQG
-386 EVKSLNAPEAS
+386 EVKSLNAPEAT
-397 AAETAPV
+397 AVETAPV
-404 VIPPID
+404 VIPPVD
-410 GDEQALDTSDDLD
+410 GNDQDRDTSDDLD
-423 DLFADDDLFNEP
+423 DLFADDDLFNDP
-435 DFTLDIDDKND
+435 DFTLDIDNKDE

-461 EFSDDADTKTESAV
+461 EFSDEVDVKTESAV

-531 SLNESAKNEDS
+531 SLNESAKDEDT
-542 ENSLDDFDLSQDD
+542 ENTLDDFDLSQDD

-591 QAEEQSQDRATSEIN
+591 QAEEQSQDRAKSEIN
-606 DESKDV
+606 DESNDV

-634 DLPELDQTVSD
+634 DLPELEQTVSD
-645 ELTDETQ
+645 EQTDETQ

-751 ADISSKQDH
+751 AEISSKQDD
-760 IAIDESSTELLD
+760 ISIDESSTALLD

-794 LDEIIESP
+794 LDEIIESQ

-810 KSQDVINPESDVEKY
+810 KSQDVINPESDVKKY

-832 SLTDESNADTVEPD
+832 SLTDESDAETVEP
-846 TLGSEVVTE
+846 EVVTE

-940 LASHVAAEQHEP
+940 LASHVVAEQHEP

-981 AVHQDVLSL
+981 AVHQDALSL

-1056 VAETAPELPDE
+1056 VAETTPELPDE
-1067 SSLPASTVASE
+1067 SSLSASAVANE

-1173 NAGNADNEGPSQ
+1173 NAENEGPSQ
-1185 SIQPQEVSDNTTDVE
+1185 PIQPQDVSDSTTDVE
-1200 TEPLLMDE
+1200 TDSSLTDE

-1213 VERSGLGLEDGER
+1213 VERSGLGLEDDER
-1226 DGLLTQTEDELE
+1226 DGLLTQTTDELV
-1238 ADYTFDDELSDDD
+1238 ADHTFDDELSDDD

-1256 TSVSE
+1256 FSVSE

-1290 LHTNDLE
+1290 LRTSDLE
-1297 NVATSELLAEQSIAE
+1297 SEATSELLAEQPRAE

-1330 QVDPDTNPLNL
+1330 QVDPDANPLNL

-1391 IAKNAEQDLQAEAK
+1391 IAKNAEKDLQEEAQ